1 MPSCRQSVADL
12 KNLAKEPDMQIV
24 FKPIRSLIIH
34 RESAINTYL
43 RQSVNAIN
51 LYASR
56 VVRQAG
62 TLTASNLLN

>member
-1 MPSCRQSVADL
+1 
-12 KNLAKEPDMQIV
+12 MQIV